1 MRKLFLGL
9 IFTFA
14 FITLLPFKGYVADDL
29 EEEVRIY
36 MGQPKIISVSSP
48 KRVAVGNPSIADVTN
63 IGKSE
68 LTIVPKAPGSTNLI
82 IWDNFGE
89 QAYRLMVFAE
99 NTVELKRRID
109 NMLSK
114 LNLPDV
120 RTSAEDEEGK
130 VVLLGTVKR
139 AADRE
144 RIVTALGP
152 LKDKTIDLIVVKE
165 EETVIEIDVQVIEL
179 NRGSQDTLGFTWPS
193 SLNLTEVGS
202 PGISEAGTTWGKLFH
217 VVNVTR
223 DAFTLK
229 LDALIKDGK
238 ARILSRP
245 RVSCQS
251 GKEAKLVVGGEVPVL
266 SGSVT
271 PGTSGSSSVG
281 ATTGGS
287 VEYKEYGI
295 ILNVRPAL
303 EDSGRV
309 HLNLDVTVSELG
321 DVVSTT
327 YALAYKMTKRTAT
340 TELFLDDGQ
349 TMALGGLIKKKSTEE
364 LKRVPWLSDVP
375 VLGLFFR
382 QKTSSEGWNSDL
394 AKADDTELF
403 ITLTPRIIERKIPEK
418 EVKPSISGALEI
430 SEDQIKDP
438 VVRYAR
444 IIQRKILENL
454 TYPAAAKEAG
464 FQGSLKLSLKLSA
477 QGELLDSKIKE
488 PSSYRL
494 LDENA
499 IKVAK
504 KISPYPPFPPAIKE
518 SQLWVDVPIVYQ
530 LE

>member
-1 MRKLFLGL
+1 MRKLFFGL
-9 IFTFA
+9 LFIIT
-14 FITLLPFKGYVADDL
+14 FITFLPFKGYVADGV
-29 EEEVRIY
+29 EEEVRLY
-36 MGQPKIISVSSP
+36 MGQTKIISVSSP
-48 KRVAVGNPSIADVTN
+48 KRVAVGNPSIADVAN
-63 IGKSE
+63 IGKNE
-68 LTIVPKAPGSTNLI
+68 LTVVPKAAGNTTLI
-82 IWDNFGE
+82 VWDNFGE

-99 NTVELKRRID
+99 DTSELKRRID
-109 NMLSK
+109 HMLKK

-120 RTSAEDEEGK
+120 HTSAEDEEGK
-130 VVLLGTVKR
+130 VALLGMVKR

-144 RIVTALGP
+144 RIATALGA

-165 EETVIEIDVQVIEL
+165 EETVIEIDVQVIEV

-202 PGISEAGTTWGKLFH
+202 PGISTGGTTWGKLFH

-229 LDALIKDGK
+229 LDALIRDGK

-271 PGTSGSSSVG
+271 PGTSGSTSVG

-295 ILNVRPAL
+295 ILNVRPAI
-303 EDSGRV
+303 EDSGRI
-309 HLNLDVTVSELG
+309 HLNLDVTVSEVG

-340 TELFLDDGQ
+340 TELFLDNGQ

-382 QKTSSEGWNSDL
+382 QRTTSQGWNSDL
-394 AKADDTELF
+394 SKADDTELF
-403 ITLTPRIIERKIPEK
+403 ITLTPRVIEQKMPSK
-418 EVKPSISGALEI
+418 ELRPSISGTPTLN
-430 SEDQIKDP
+430 DDDIKDP

-454 TYPAAAKEAG
+454 TYPIAAKEAG
-464 FQGSLKLSLKLSA
+464 FQGTVKLSLKLSA
-477 QGELLDSKIKE
+477 QGDLLDSKIKE
-488 PSSYRL
+488 PSKYRS
-494 LDENA
+494 LDDNA
-499 IKVAK
+499 IRIAQ
-504 KISPYPPFPPAIKE
+504 KIVPYPPFPPAIKE
-518 SQLWVDVPIVYQ
+518 AQLWVDVPIICQ